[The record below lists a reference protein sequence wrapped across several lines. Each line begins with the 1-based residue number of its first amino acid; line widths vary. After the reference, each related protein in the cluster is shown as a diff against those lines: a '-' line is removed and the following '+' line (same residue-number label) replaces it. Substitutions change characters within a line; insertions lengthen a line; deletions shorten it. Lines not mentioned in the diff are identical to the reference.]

1 MLLSKDWM
9 VLWQQKNQVKQVI
22 ATNQITQRYR
32 LSLSEQDAQMI
43 LEERSRALQ
52 EQKRI
57 EFGEGIAP
65 KIIYEFCDSA
75 YIDQSN
81 YVDTIIRL
89 QEIFYLYKNEVL
101 DELTDDELLHFMKE
115 QFEGICFGSL
125 EYLENTC
132 LANFAQAVRA
142 GYDGYQGSDG
152 YGEYS
157 QFDEVPRWD
166 YELYLAALKELCWG

>member
-32 LSLSEQDAQMI
+32 LSLS
-43 LEERSRALQ
+43 
-52 EQKRI
+52 
-57 EFGEGIAP
+57 G
-65 KIIYEFCDSA
+65 
-75 YIDQSN
+75 
-81 YVDTIIRL
+81 

-101 DELTDDELLHFMKE
+101 EELTDDELLHFMKE